1 MNCKSGVEIL
11 MPEAVLWMV
20 ETWTWRVEMSEAEM
34 RSWTRGAVGTRRQR
48 FPLARGELGRPGG
61 GKGFPE
67 VDIIVCI
74 KLGRKAISGL
84 NMRIIC
90 GLPSD
95 DKVCRFYLR

>member
-1 MNCKSGVEIL
+1 MNCVSGLEIL
-11 MPEAVLWMV
+11 MSEAVLWMV
-20 ETWTWRVEMSEAEM
+20 ETWTWRVEMSEAER

-48 FPLARGELGRPGG
+48 FPLGRGELERPGG
-61 GKGFPE
+61 GKGFPG
-67 VDIIVCI
+67 VDNIVCI